1 MKKQDPTREFLNPAG
16 CGMIESGRRDRMNT
30 STQRVA
36 RFGLLT
42 ALALV
47 LGLLDRAIPL
57 TALLGGAA
65 PGIKLGLAN
74 TVLLYAVYLMD
85 WPSAVLLMLTKVILS
100 GFLFGSLTAI
110 LYSLSGGVLSLLVM
124 LLVRKKPES
133 GALTACLMAFAAD
146 TVLLIQNPHPG
157 GQRLWVV
164 ILIGIACIACL
175 AAWIAIRKGSIRG
188 VPGTSIVGAIAHNI
202 GQVLAAS
209 AVLRT
214 PQLMTTYLPVLIGVG
229 AAVGSLTGI
238 VAERVFR
245 ALHINPEKPGERK
258 S

>member
-1 MKKQDPTREFLNPAG
+1 
-16 CGMIESGRRDRMNT
+16 MNT

-110 LYSLSGGVLSLLVM
+110 LYSLSGGILSLLVM

-133 GALTACLMAFAAD
+133 GALTACLMAAAAD
-146 TVLLIQNPHPG
+146 TVLLIQNPNPG
-157 GQRLWVV
+157 GQRLWIV
-164 ILIGIACIACL
+164 ILIGIACVACF

-188 VPGTSIVGAIAHNI
+188 VPGTSIAGAIAHNI

-258 S
+258 L

>member
-1 MKKQDPTREFLNPAG
+1 
-16 CGMIESGRRDRMNT
+16 MNT
-30 STQRVA
+30 ATQKVA

-85 WPSAVLLMLTKVILS
+85 WHSAVFLMLAKVILS

-110 LYSLSGGVLSLLVM
+110 LYSLSGGILSLLVM
-124 LLVRKKPES
+124 LLVRKKPAG
-133 GALTACLMAFAAD
+133 GALIAGLMAAAAD
-146 TVLLIQNPHPG
+146 AALLIQNPHPK
-157 GQRLWVV
+157 GQRLLYV
-164 ILIGIACIACL
+164 ILIGCACVACF
-175 AAWIAIRKGSIRG
+175 AAWILIRKGKIRG
-188 VPGTSIVGAIAHNI
+188 VPGTSIAGAVAHNI

-214 PQLMTTYLPVLIGVG
+214 PQLLTTYLPVLIGVG

-245 ALHINPEKPGERK
+245 AMHINPERTGEK
-258 S
+258 EP